1 MCAKNILMQLLYNRL
16 MRNDFKPSDFEF
28 KYHEGYCTLSTI
40 NMYHTALL
48 KIRVKSDVESETK
61 ILPLKEVINRTF
73 NYESG
78 SDYTKRT
85 APLYYDIFD
94 DLIFDKEGYV
104 ACDYT
109 ELSKIFRVYSY
120 SGILIKQHHRGDAVF
135 SIDFLKSVF
144 FERPESEVCMKVCQD
159 DGIVFINY
167 EFSCFDVYA
176 AVAPRVTDQWDA
188 DVILRLKE

>member
-28 KYHEGYCTLSTI
+28 KYHDGYCTLSTI
-40 NMYHTALL
+40 NMNHTVLL

-61 ILPLKEVINRTF
+61 ILPLKEVINRSF

-78 SDYTKRT
+78 SDYNKRN

-120 SGILIKQHHRGDAVF
+120 GGILINQPHGGDAVF
-135 SIDFLKSVF
+135 SIGLLKSVF
-144 FERPESEVCMKVCQD
+144 FERPESEVFMKVLQD

-176 AVAPRVTDQWDA
+176 AVAHRVTDKLDA

>member
-16 MRNDFKPSDFEF
+16 IRNNFKPSDFEF

-40 NMYHTALL
+40 NMHHTVFL

-85 APLYYDIFD
+85 APLYYDRFD

-120 SGILIKQHHRGDAVF
+120 GGILIKQPHRGDAVF
-135 SIDFLKSVF
+135 SIDLLKSVF
-144 FERPESEVCMKVCQD
+144 FERPESEVFMKVRQD

-176 AVAPRVTDQWDA
+176 AVAPRVVDHGDA
-188 DVILRLKE
+188 DVILRLE

>member
-120 SGILIKQHHRGDAVF
+120 SGILIKQPHRGDAVF

-144 FERPESEVCMKVCQD
+144 FERPESEVFMKVCQD